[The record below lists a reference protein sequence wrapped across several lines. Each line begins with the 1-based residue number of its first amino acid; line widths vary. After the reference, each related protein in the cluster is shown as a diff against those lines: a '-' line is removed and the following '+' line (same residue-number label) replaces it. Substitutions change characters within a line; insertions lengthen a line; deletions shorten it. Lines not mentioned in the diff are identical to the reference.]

1 MFAPGVGRPLVGG
14 AVALA
19 VLSALGAADVLPR
32 TLGLVALVVA
42 AWGVWLFL
50 ALFFRD
56 PDRTPGEGIVAPAD
70 GRVREVGQNA
80 DTLLV
85 SIFMNVYDVH
95 VNRFPLDAKVERV
108 EEAGK
113 GFRPAYAVAAA
124 HNVRRSYHLSTA
136 VGAVELTQM
145 TGAFAR
151 RLVSFV
157 GSGESRKKGDRLG
170 MIVLGSR
177 VDVVLPADR
186 VYPTVVPGARVRAG
200 ETTIA
205 RAKA

>member
-19 VLSALGAADVLPR
+19 VVSALGGADLLPR
-32 TLGLVALVVA
+32 TFALIA
-42 AWGVWLFL
+42 LILAGWAVWAFL

-56 PDRTPGEGIVAPAD
+56 PERAPGEGIVSPAD

-95 VNRFPLDAKVERV
+95 VNRFPIDAKVERV

-113 GFRPAYAVAAA
+113 GFRPAYAAGAA
-124 HNVRRSYHLSTA
+124 HNVRRAYHLTTA
-136 VGAVELTQM
+136 VGPVELTQL

-157 GSGESRKKGDRLG
+157 GSGDERKKGDRLG

-177 VDVVLPADR
+177 VDVLLPADR
-186 VYPTVVPGARVRAG
+186 VYPTVVPGGRVRAG

-205 RAKA
+205 RVKP